1 MAAAAGIEIAP
12 GVTRV
17 FEPAEVS
24 RLAGMLDA
32 IGRIDG
38 RVSEHAL
45 DADAV
50 RVDQMDLLERLKG
63 AVEAAQSRV
72 IAAFEG
78 SQVERQRAAGVRS
91 DALGRGIG
99 DQVAMACRQPTSQGP
114 RRLGFA
120 KAVVNEMPHTHALLS
135 AGEITSWTAT
145 ILVRE
150 TACLSREDRVAID
163 SRLCAT
169 TAHPE
174 TGEIEP
180 APVLGMSPRRVE
192 NAARKLAA
200 ELDAEAVVRRAA
212 RAERERRVTVR
223 PAPDTMSYVTGLL
236 PVAQGVAVYASL
248 RAGAEASR
256 AAGDQRSVNQ
266 LMADLLVERVT
277 GQSSAGAV
285 PVEISLVMTPD
296 SLLGLTDESALLHD
310 GSPVPAGTAR
320 ELAGRPDAPT
330 WLRRVFTDPVTGVV
344 TSADSRRRLF
354 SPAEKRQID
363 ARDRMCRM
371 PGCESPIGHHDH
383 VVRHTDGGPTRVAN
397 GQGLCPGHNLAK
409 EMPGWRSRVVDARDG
424 RHVIE
429 VTTPTGHRYQS
440 RPPSAL
446 GP

>member
-17 FEPAEVS
+17 VEPAEVT
-24 RLAGMLDA
+24 LLEGM
-32 IGRIDG
+32 IEEVGRIDG
-38 RVSEHAL
+38 SVGPSAI

-72 IAAFEG
+72 IAAFEH
-78 SQVERQRAAGVRS
+78 SQVERQRAAGVRYDS
-91 DALGRGIG
+91 LGRGIG
-99 DQVAMACRQPTSQGP
+99 DQVAMACRQPASQGP

-120 KAVVNEMPHTHALLS
+120 KAVVHEMPHTHALLT
-135 AGEITSWTAT
+135 AGEITAWTAT

-150 TACLSREDRVAID
+150 TACLSREDRVTVD

-180 APVLGMSPRRVE
+180 ACVLGMSPRRVE

-200 ELDAEAVVRRAA
+200 ELDVEAVARRAA

-236 PVAQGVAVYASL
+236 PVTQGVAVFASL

-277 GQSSAGAV
+277 GQASAGAV

-296 SLLGLTDESALLHD
+296 SLLGLTDEPALLRD

-320 ELAGRPDAPT
+320 ELAERPDAPT
-330 WLRRVFTDPVTGVV
+330 WLRRIFTDPLTGAV
-344 TSADSRRRLF
+344 TSSDTRRRLF
-354 SPAEKRQID
+354 SPAEKREID

-383 VVRHTDGGPTRVAN
+383 VVRHTDGGPTQVAN

-409 EMPGWRSRVVDARDG
+409 EMPGWQSRVVDPRAG

-440 RPPSAL
+440 RPPTAL